1 MTELD
6 RRLPTHVRVAEAYAR
21 MTETGLWDLI
31 GDVAEIRDALQ
42 EQGEHDPAIEA
53 VWAAIELGDPW
64 LVVATSEAVDID
76 WNPAEHPRDHK
87 GRFAKKPGGKLVSA
101 TITKAGAVSTGGS
114 PVEINKHGVNI
125 AAIKPGDTIV
135 DKKGNPH
142 TVEKAQGTKYFK
154 TVDGSPA
161 WVGGQT
167 IQKHYPAH
175 MAEPEESVPAPKP
188 KPTSSLNQYGV
199 DTSKIKPGDTI
210 STLSNPQVKV
220 KNLTDE
226 NGVPASNGTLADI
239 GGGKYVNLNQVT
251 LHEPKKAPASTYKP
265 GDQVQVYGDQGT
277 VTSVSDL
284 GTTIQTPTGK
294 VYTLPESVVKSQ
306 VTPAAPTAPVQHDYV
321 PGEFVDLPDGQLG
334 KVFKVQGDQAQ
345 IQYLNGD
352 LKWHDTNQLVPYGL
366 PASEKAAFKAAQT
379 TAPTAPSSVNK
390 HGIDLAQIKPG
401 DTILDSK
408 GNPHKVASVQGKKN
422 LVFKTEDGSPAWVS
436 ANGVKGHDPA
446 APPPDMVEVPGLP
459 GVHVP
464 DSTLDEPKNGDN
476 GDLGDGFFVGQK
488 IKSGVNTYTVTG
500 KQDDHLLLQN
510 DNTGAVI
517 PTPVDF
523 VQSTMDIGNA
533 SVLGTDT
540 TINQHGINIADLQVG
555 DLVSVNYGSDVK
567 VGKVKQAPF
576 PGEAIKVT
584 PPNSN
589 QNDFWD
595 PNDIVGHVPMG
606 EHKDGD
612 AKPAPEVEEVPD
624 GSLTMTNPDTGANGE
639 ILPAAGDKWAVYP
652 GESSKPIAMYVD
664 KNDAIDKLANH
675 LGTTSPSSVAPSG
688 NTNEHGVNLDIIL
701 PGDDVMLSNG
711 ETGEVVSISSNKKFM
726 KIIGDRDGEEFGVHT
741 AGVASHYP
749 AGLVKPKP
757 KPAKPAK
764 TGAGYTPSKP
774 TEPTEPTVDIGD
786 VTTGDWVTVSDHLGN
801 LKQYQVK
808 DVQALMGTIGVTDPA
823 TGGVFDVE
831 IFDVK
836 GTSKVKLPLSA
847 LTTPSGA
854 TVPMDLS
861 KIKPGDQV
869 ETSFSSKKKFK
880 VLEID
885 QDGNYVVDNQGF
897 PFPIE
902 PMNITK
908 HYLPN
913 GDVADAK
920 LKTVKAGGGA
930 AFTPVDVTGYTQITG
945 PKGSNA
951 GGLYEAPDGSKHYV
965 KFQQTERHARNE
977 VLANELY
984 RAAGIRV
991 PEMRLAKLENG
1002 KIGTVSRWEEGIQTG
1017 SGVHDEQF
1025 KIEAAKGFGMDA
1037 FLGNW
1042 DVAGAAHDNL
1052 GKVGD
1057 QPIRIDPGGALL
1069 FRAQGS
1075 QKGSAFG
1082 DVVREY
1088 DTLTDPSKNPQ
1099 AAALFSGLTRE
1110 QKAASVRRVQ
1120 MLTPRQIDKL
1130 VDAAGFDADTATKL
1144 KETLKARR
1152 KDLVKRAQQ
1161 DAPHVTP
1168 KGHVTV
1174 DEIKPG
1180 IHQVEDDGG
1189 HVVGTIKKSPVG
1201 KYTFRE
1207 NHVTSK
1213 EYDSFDDALRGLL
1226 QKTKGK
1232 DDLPVFQPEFSTTH
1246 AFKPVD
1252 PNALVQS
1259 EALHSVT
1266 PAKQFLS
1273 LSTPEGNAVWKY
1285 TGAAYSSI
1293 NNFLRFDVTKDMDPD
1308 AHQDTMKT
1316 IEDLDSA
1323 FSKAPPIAQTM
1334 LVSRGVH
1341 SSGGIFGP
1349 VGSTLGRTFFDN
1361 GYGST
1366 SATNPF
1372 SGDVDLKIEIPA
1384 GTRGVIRPNGTI
1396 GKYGDGEGEVLINR
1410 GGQFEVIQDEIIDGK
1425 RTIRLRLIGT
1435 ALDVQEGRL

>member
-64 LVVATSEAVDID
+64 LVVAASEAADID

-101 TITKAGAVSTGGS
+101 TITKAGAVSTGGG
-114 PVEINKHGVNI
+114 PVEVNKHGVNI

-135 DKKGNPH
+135 DKKGNLH

-188 KPTSSLNQYGV
+188 KPTSS
-199 DTSKIKPGDTI
+199 
-210 STLSNPQVKV
+210 
-220 KNLTDE
+220 
-226 NGVPASNGTLADI
+226 
-239 GGGKYVNLNQVT
+239 
-251 LHEPKKAPASTYKP
+251 PKKAPASTYKP

-321 PGEFVDLPDGQLG
+321 PGEFVDLPNGQLG

-352 LKWHDTNQLVPYGL
+352 LKWHDTNQLVPYSL

-390 HGIDLAQIKPG
+390 HGIDLAQIKVG

-436 ANGVKGHDPA
+436 ANGVKGHSPAAAA
-446 APPPDMVEVPGLP
+446 APPGMVAVPGLP
-459 GVHVP
+459 DVHVP
-464 DSTLDEPKNGDN
+464 DSTPEDEQKLLDVIMGVGSTKPKKSLPDFGPEYQVDDDEFAGLSLTKMGSPDVVVASKNPADNEWDIYHPNTGDYVTSVKTKGEAFTELKKLLDSLDESK
-476 GDLGDGFFVGQK
+476 K
-488 IKSGVNTYTVTG
+488 
-500 KQDDHLLLQN
+500 
-510 DNTGAVI
+510 
-517 PTPVDF
+517 
-523 VQSTMDIGNA
+523 
-533 SVLGTDT
+533 
-540 TINQHGINIADLQVG
+540 
-555 DLVSVNYGSDVK
+555 
-567 VGKVKQAPF
+567 
-576 PGEAIKVT
+576 
-584 PPNSN
+584 
-589 QNDFWD
+589 
-595 PNDIVGHVPMG
+595 G

-612 AKPAPEVEEVPD
+612 ARPAPVIEKVPD
-624 GSLTMTNPDTGANGE
+624 GSLTMTNPDTGRSGE
-639 ILPAAGDKWAVYP
+639 ILPVAGDKWGVYP
-652 GESSKPIAMYVD
+652 GESSKPIATYVSKD
-664 KNDAIDKLANH
+664 AAIDKLANH
-675 LGTTSPSSVAPSG
+675 LGTTPPSSAAPSG
-688 NTNEHGVNLDIIL
+688 NTNEQGVNLDAIQ
-701 PGDDVMLSNG
+701 PGDTVTLTSG
-711 ETGEVVSISSNKKFM
+711 ETAEVVAISANKKFM
-726 KIIGDRDGEEFGVHT
+726 KVIDDLDGEEFGIDT
-741 AGVASHYP
+741 AGVAQHHP
-749 AGLVKPKP
+749 AGSAKL
-757 KPAKPAK
+757 KPAK

-774 TEPTEPTVDIGD
+774 KEPTVDFND
-786 VTTGDWVTVSDHLGN
+786 VSTGDWVTISDNLGN

-808 DVQALMGTIGVTDPA
+808 DVQPLMGTIGVADPA

-831 IFDVK
+831 IYDVK
-836 GTSKVKLPLSA
+836 GTSKVKLAPSE

-854 TVPMDLS
+854 TVPMDVS
-861 KIKPGDQV
+861 KIQPGDQV
-869 ETSFSSKKKFK
+869 ETSLSSKKKFK

-885 QDGNYVVDNQGF
+885 QDGNVVVDNEGY
-897 PFPIE
+897 PFPVE

-930 AFTPVDVTGYTQITG
+930 AFTPVDVTGYTQIAG

-965 KFQQTERHARNE
+965 KFQQTEQHARNE

-1017 SGVHDEQF
+1017 SGIHDEQF

-1037 FLGNW
+1037 FLANW

-1130 VDAAGFDADTATKL
+1130 VDAAGFDAATAAKL

-1168 KGHVTV
+1168 KGHVAV
-1174 DEIKPG
+1174 NEIKPG
-1180 IHQVEDDGG
+1180 IHQVKDDGG

-1226 QKTKGK
+1226 QKTKGR
-1232 DDLPVFQPEFSTTH
+1232 DDFPVFQPEFSATH

-1252 PNALVQS
+1252 PNALVQF
-1259 EALHSVT
+1259 EALQSVT
-1266 PAKQFLS
+1266 PAKKFLK
-1273 LSTPEGNAVWKY
+1273 LSTPEGNAVWEY
-1285 TGAAYSSI
+1285 TGAAYSGI
-1293 NNFLRFDVTKDMDPD
+1293 NNFLRFDVTKGMDPD
-1308 AHQDTMKT
+1308 AHQDAMKI
-1316 IEDLDSA
+1316 IENLDSA
-1323 FSKAPPIAQTM
+1323 FSKAPPIAETI

-1366 SATNPF
+1366 SATSPF
-1372 SGDVDLKIEIPA
+1372 SGDADLKIEIPA
-1384 GTRGVIRPNGTI
+1384 GTRGVIRPNGI
-1396 GKYGDGEGEVLINR
+1396 GKYGDNEGEVLINR